1 MDTKNCYQPYLLTID
16 TQPMMAYHVCE
27 NHVSRNFAYYPTESH
42 QDQITELFLMAL
54 AKNHARQQLIFS
66 KDKTTAYEL

>member
-1 MDTKNCYQPYLLTID
+1 
-16 TQPMMAYHVCE
+16 MMAYHVCE

-54 AKNHARQQLIFS
+54 AKNHARQQLIFP